1 MSQSKLNSRVDKI
14 KGQLQGGISYTQ
26 SMQNINPRLG
36 SGNNGTGDYQTSGGM
51 PKGSVTVQ
59 LNGILG
65 GINQLSGM
73 TKSSKVIPKKHSEW
87 RGEQNNFNT
96 TQGIKSTN

>member
-1 MSQSKLNSRVDKI
+1 
-14 KGQLQGGISYTQ
+14 
-26 SMQNINPRLG
+26 MQNINPRLG
-36 SGNNGTGDYQTSGGM
+36 SGNGGTGEYQAANGM
-51 PKGSVTVQ
+51 KQGQMTVQ

>member
-36 SGNNGTGDYQTSGGM
+36 SGNNGAGDYQTANGM
-51 PKGSVTVQ
+51 NKGQMTV
-59 LNGILG
+59 
-65 GINQLSGM
+65 
-73 TKSSKVIPKKHSEW
+73 
-87 RGEQNNFNT
+87 
-96 TQGIKSTN
+96 